1 MANFC
6 VTFLFY
12 SYAAATVI
20 YLILGAF
27 AASGN
32 AALLIEH
39 YHLND
44 TNLVEDSEKSDVK
57 SRTLAQY
64 FLSSAITAIISSVLF
79 IFCIMKSEKKGYSN
93 IYQDQNIEKINQIE
107 EDDEDNDINNSGT
120 MPIELAI
127 DNKSN
132 DNLNINMSE
141 SSSHNGEGMKEK

>member
-141 SSSHNGEGMKEK
+141 SSSHSGEGMKEK

>member
-93 IYQDQNIEKINQIE
+93 IYQDQNIEKINRIE

-141 SSSHNGEGMKEK
+141 SSSHSGEGMKEK

>member
-44 TNLVEDSEKSDVK
+44 TNSVDDSEKSDVK

-107 EDDEDNDINNSGT
+107 EDDEDNSGT

-132 DNLNINMSE
+132 DNLNINMSG
-141 SSSHNGEGMKEK
+141 SSSNSGEGMKEK

>member
-107 EDDEDNDINNSGT
+107 EDDEDNNINNSGT

-141 SSSHNGEGMKEK
+141 SSSHSGEGMKEK

>member
-44 TNLVEDSEKSDVK
+44 TNSVDDSEKSNVK

-79 IFCIMKSEKKGYSN
+79 IFCIMKSEKKGYNN

-107 EDDEDNDINNSGT
+107 EEDDDINNSGT

-132 DNLNINMSE
+132 DDLNINMSG
-141 SSSHNGEGMKEK
+141 SSSHSGEGMKEK

>member
-1 MANFC
+1 MAGFC
-6 VTFLFY
+6 VNFLFY

-44 TNLVEDSEKSDVK
+44 TNAVQEDEKKDVK

-64 FLSSAITAIISSVLF
+64 FLASAITVAISLVLY
-79 IFCIMKSEKKGYSN
+79 IFCINEKVKKGYIN
-93 IYQDQNIEKINQIE
+93 IYPDQNIEKINQIE
-107 EDDEDNDINNSGT
+107 EDDEDNNINNSGT

-132 DNLNINMSE
+132 DNLNINISD
-141 SSSHNGEGMKEK
+141 SSSHNEEGMKEK

>member
-1 MANFC
+1 MAGFC
-6 VTFLFY
+6 VNFLFY
-12 SYAAATVI
+12 SYSAATVI

-44 TNLVEDSEKSDVK
+44 TNAVQENEKKDVK

-64 FLSSAITAIISSVLF
+64 FLSSAITVAISLVLY
-79 IFCIMKSEKKGYSN
+79 IFCINEKVKKGYNN
-93 IYQDQNIEKINQIE
+93 IYPDQNIEKINQIE
-107 EDDEDNDINNSGT
+107 EDDEDNAINTTGSL
-120 MPIELAI
+120 PIELAI

-132 DNLNINMSE
+132 DNLNINISD
-141 SSSHNGEGMKEK
+141 SSSHNEEGMKEK

>member
-44 TNLVEDSEKSDVK
+44 TNSVDDSEKSDVK

-107 EDDEDNDINNSGT
+107 EDDEDNNINNSGT

-141 SSSHNGEGMKEK
+141 SSSHSGEGMKEK

>member
-107 EDDEDNDINNSGT
+107 EDDEDNSGT

-141 SSSHNGEGMKEK
+141 SSSHSGEGMKEK

>member
-44 TNLVEDSEKSDVK
+44 TNSVDDSEKSDVK

-79 IFCIMKSEKKGYSN
+79 IFCIMKSEKKGYNN

-141 SSSHNGEGMKEK
+141 SSSHSGEGMKEK

>member
-44 TNLVEDSEKSDVK
+44 TNSVDDSEKSDVK

-141 SSSHNGEGMKEK
+141 SSSHSGEGMKEK

>member
-79 IFCIMKSEKKGYSN
+79 IFCIMKSEKKGYNN
-93 IYQDQNIEKINQIE
+93 IYPDQNIEKINQIE
-107 EDDEDNDINNSGT
+107 EDDEDNAINTTGSL
-120 MPIELAI
+120 PIELAI

-132 DNLNINMSE
+132 DNLNINISD
-141 SSSHNGEGMKEK
+141 SSSHNEEGMKEK

>member
-79 IFCIMKSEKKGYSN
+79 IFCIMKSEKKGYNN

-107 EDDEDNDINNSGT
+107 EEDDDINNSGT

-141 SSSHNGEGMKEK
+141 SSSHSGEGMKEK

>member
-44 TNLVEDSEKSDVK
+44 TNSVDDSEKSNVK

-132 DNLNINMSE
+132 DNLNINISD
-141 SSSHNGEGMKEK
+141 SSSHNEEGMKEK

>member
-6 VTFLFY
+6 VNFLFY

-44 TNLVEDSEKSDVK
+44 TNFVEDDEKKGVK

-64 FLSSAITAIISSVLF
+64 FLASAITVGISLVLY
-79 IFCIMKSEKKGYSN
+79 IFCINEKVKKGYNN

-107 EDDEDNDINNSGT
+107 EDDEDNVINATGS

-132 DNLNINMSE
+132 DNLNINMND
-141 SSSHNGEGMKEK
+141 SSSHNEEGMKEK

>member
-107 EDDEDNDINNSGT
+107 EEDDDINNSGT

-132 DNLNINMSE
+132 DNLNINMSG
-141 SSSHNGEGMKEK
+141 SSSHSGEGMKEK

>member
-44 TNLVEDSEKSDVK
+44 TNSVDDSEKSDVK

-79 IFCIMKSEKKGYSN
+79 IFCIMKSEKKGYNN
-93 IYQDQNIEKINQIE
+93 IYQDQNIKKINQIE
-107 EDDEDNDINNSGT
+107 EEDDEDNSGT

-132 DNLNINMSE
+132 DNLNINMSG
-141 SSSHNGEGMKEK
+141 SSSHSGEGMKEK

>member
-107 EDDEDNDINNSGT
+107 EDDEDNDINNRT

-141 SSSHNGEGMKEK
+141 SSSHSGEGMKEK